1 MSKKNSFSRRGFVK
15 GTAAAAG
22 GLLLGRSGLAETP
35 RGEPMNIEALKKACK
50 GVVATQGD
58 ANFTELIHG
67 DLWNRLIPR
76 RAPQIVMRVKDEQ
89 DVIAAIRFAR
99 ENKLKV
105 VVRGGGHNWC
115 QPTLRNGGLLIDL
128 VELNKVISIDVGARK
143 AVVQPIISNRDI
155 QKTLNAKGLAYPTG
169 HCPQV
174 KLSGYLL
181 GGGMSWNQGVWG
193 SGAESVEAIELVT
206 AEGKLITASKN
217 ENAEYFWAA
226 RGSGSG
232 FFGVVTRYHLKLY
245 PLPKAIHGSTYYYSM
260 DDAAA
265 VAGWL
270 GENAA
275 KISPAVELSLFL
287 LEAPAN
293 LKEKTAAQG
302 SKLAM
307 VTATAFSDSPEEAK
321 TMLKPLEDCPF
332 VHKCLSRSFATPLVF
347 EKMFDLS
354 GALWPEGLR
363 NHVEA
368 TFSNTSPREL
378 VKAVAVHM
386 TKCPSPITVI
396 LFVIFTGPNVP
407 AAHPD
412 AAYSMSSRVYGGPW
426 TMWKEAADDATN
438 TQWHNECT
446 ALLRPFNI
454 GYYVGESDTV
464 RRPSNAVES
473 MLPENW
479 KRLADLRDKYDP
491 DGVFFGYFDGLS
503 EPKPS

>member
-1 MSKKNSFSRRGFVK
+1 MNGENSFSRRGFVK

-22 GLLLGRSGLAETP
+22 GLLLGRSARAETP
-35 RGEPMNIEALKKACK
+35 KGAPMNIEALKRNCK
-50 GVVATQGD
+50 GVVAMQGD
-58 ANFTELIHG
+58 ANFTELIHA
-67 DLWNRLIPR
+67 DLWNRLIPS
-76 RAPQIVMRVKDEQ
+76 RAPQIVIRVKDEH
-89 DVIAAIRFAR
+89 DVVAAIQFAR

-115 QPTLRNGGLLIDL
+115 QPTLRDGGLLIDL
-128 VELNKVISIDVGARK
+128 AELNKVISIDVTARK

-155 QKTLNAKGLAYPTG
+155 QKVLNAKGLAYPSG

-193 SGAESVEAIELVT
+193 SGAESVEAVELVT
-206 AEGKLITASKN
+206 AEGKLITANKD
-217 ENAEYFWAA
+217 EHAEYFWAA

-232 FFGVVTRYHLKLY
+232 FFGVVTRYHLKLH
-245 PLPKAIHGSTYYYSM
+245 PLPEAIRGSTYYYSM

-265 VAGWL
+265 VGSWL

-275 KISPAVELSLFL
+275 KLSPAVELSLFL

-293 LKEKTAAQG
+293 LKEKAVAQG
-302 SKLAM
+302 GKVAM

-321 TMLKPLEDCPF
+321 TILKPLEDCP
-332 VHKCLSRSFATPLVF
+332 VLNKCFSRSFATPLVF

-363 NHVEA
+363 NRVEA
-368 TFSNTSPREL
+368 TFSNTSPGEL
-378 VKAVAVHM
+378 TKAVVAHM
-386 TKCPSPITVI
+386 TQCPSPITVI

-426 TMWKEAADDATN
+426 TMWKNAADDAAN
-438 TQWHNECT
+438 SQWHDECT
-446 ALLRPFNI
+446 ARLRPFNI

-473 MLPENW
+473 VLPENW

>member
-1 MSKKNSFSRRGFVK
+1 LAA
-15 GTAAAAG
+15 TAARKTPKAA
-22 GLLLGRSGLAETP
+22 R
-35 RGEPMNIEALKKACK
+35 MNIEALKKACK
-50 GVVATQGD
+50 GVVATLGD

-76 RAPQIVMRVKDEQ
+76 RAPQIVIRVQDEQ

-128 VELNKVISIDVGARK
+128 AELNKVISIDVGARK

-155 QKTLNAKGLAYPTG
+155 QKTLNAKGLAYPSG

-193 SGAESVEAIELVT
+193 SGTESVEAIDLVT
-206 AEGKLITASKN
+206 AEGKLVRVSKE

-302 SKLAM
+302 GKLAM
-307 VTATAFSDSPEEAK
+307 VTATAFTDSAEEAQ

-332 VHKCLSRSFATPLVF
+332 LDKSLSRSFAAPLVF

-363 NHVEA
+363 NRVEA
-368 TFSNTSPREL
+368 TFSNTSPGKL

-407 AAHPD
+407 ALHPD
-412 AAYSMSSRVYGGPW
+412 TAYSMSARVYGGPW
-426 TMWKEAADDATN
+426 TMWKDAADDAAN
-438 TQWHNECT
+438 SQWHDECT

-473 MLPENW
+473 VLPENW

-503 EPKPS
+503 EPKPA

>member
-128 VELNKVISIDVGARK
+128 AELNKVISIDVAARK
-143 AVVQPIISNRDI
+143 ATVQPIISNRDI
-155 QKTLNAKGLAYPTG
+155 QKTLNAKGLAYPTC